1 MLFFDGERRNVHE
14 VGVMRVHCVEVKTG
28 INLNVFESG
37 LDLFLSGNIFLT
49 SNRLLPRLHA
59 SSSAS
64 MLPRPSTE
72 LLIKGFI
79 EQWPCCAGP
88 IIRPRGRDASVGVG
102 CRLRRIPALL
112 F

>member
-1 MLFFDGERRNVHE
+1 MLFLDDELRNVHE
-14 VGVMRVHCVEVKTG
+14 VGGMRVHCVEVKTG

-37 LDLFLSGNIFLT
+37 LDLFLSGNIFLML
-49 SNRLLPRLHA
+49 SRLLPRLCA
-59 SSSAS
+59 SSSLS
-64 MLPRPSTE
+64 KLPRLSAE

-88 IIRPRGRDASVGVG
+88 FICPGGRDASVGVG
-102 CRLRRIPALL
+102 CRLRRIPALS